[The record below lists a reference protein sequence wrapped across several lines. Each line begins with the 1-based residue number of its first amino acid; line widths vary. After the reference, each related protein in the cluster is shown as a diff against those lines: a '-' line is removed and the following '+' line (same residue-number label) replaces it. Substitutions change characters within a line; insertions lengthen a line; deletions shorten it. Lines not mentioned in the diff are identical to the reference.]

1 MSVNKFV
8 SVPNTSIVC
17 PTTIQPCDVMSTQS
31 QLPPASGEI
40 LPMLHSVNVNGSS
53 SLGDNSVA
61 DLHNI
66 INALQVKIED
76 LEVRLKK
83 YTNGEN
89 HKRYY
94 EKNKTKI
101 KESGSLY
108 LQKLKEENPE
118 KIKEYSRKAY
128 LKKKQKK
135 EEEDA
140 KLNSEQASKAAAE
153 DSAVILNVT
162 QT

>member
-1 MSVNKFV
+1 
-8 SVPNTSIVC
+8 
-17 PTTIQPCDVMSTQS
+17 MSTQS
-31 QLPPASGEI
+31 QLPPASGEKSPV
-40 LPMLHSVNVNGSS
+40 LNSVNVNGAS

-66 INALQVKIED
+66 INALQLKIED

-135 EEEDA
+135 EEEEA
-140 KLNSEQASKAAAE
+140 KLNTVQTCKVGSKDELKIEAEDTFESADKNEAEDIFDAAE
-153 DSAVILNVT
+153 DNVVPSL
-162 QT
+162 

>member
-1 MSVNKFV
+1 
-8 SVPNTSIVC
+8 
-17 PTTIQPCDVMSTQS
+17 MSTQS
-31 QLPPASGEI
+31 PDGNT
-40 LPMLHSVNVNGSS
+40 PMLHSVNVNGSS

-61 DLHNI
+61 GLHNI
-66 INALQVKIED
+66 INALQLKIED

-83 YTNGEN
+83 YTNGDN

-135 EEEDA
+135 EEEEA
-140 KLNSEQASKAAAE
+140 KLNSEQASKADADAE
-153 DSAVILNVT
+153 DSAVVLNVT